1 MSPRWPLL
9 SFPERM
15 PMIAG
20 GWRNSGEPQMNWK
33 TLAATVLA
41 INFLAMPAFADEHGE
56 LDHMQTRLQQMHG
69 VYNQMQQ
76 AHSSA
81 ERHKLMAEHMQMMQ
95 DQMVDMQKAYAPG
108 MIMRHQGSTNIGLE
122 SRMQMTQQRMDMLQQ
137 KIGRASCR
145 ERVCQYV

>member
-56 LDHMQTRLQQMHG
+56 LDHMQTRLQQMQG

-81 ERHKLMAEHMQMMQ
+81 ERHKRSEDRRVGKACASPSRSRWWRTHK
-95 DQMVDMQKAYAPG
+95 QK
-108 MIMRHQGSTNIGLE
+108 
-122 SRMQMTQQRMDMLQQ
+122 
-137 KIGRASCR
+137 K
-145 ERVCQYV
+145 

>member
-1 MSPRWPLL
+1 MSDWSPDVASAHL
-9 SFPERM
+9 
-15 PMIAG
+15 
-20 GWRNSGEPQMNWK
+20 QM
-33 TLAATVLA
+33 
-41 INFLAMPAFADEHGE
+41 
-56 LDHMQTRLQQMHG
+56 QG

-81 ERHKLMAEHMQMMQ
+81 ERHKLMAEHLQRMQ
-95 DQMVDMQKAYAPG
+95 DHMVDMQKAYAPG
-108 MIMRHQGSTNIGLE
+108 MIMRHQGSTNIDLE

>member
-1 MSPRWPLL
+1 
-9 SFPERM
+9 M

-56 LDHMQTRLQQMHG
+56 LDHMQTRLQQMQG

-108 MIMRHQGSTNIGLE
+108 MIMRHQGDRKSTRLN
-122 SRMQMTQQRMDMLQQ
+122 S
-137 KIGRASCR
+137 S
-145 ERVCQYV
+145 QYCAT